1 MSREEWKSIHRW
13 LDTAS
18 LRELDERAQQLRQL
32 LKVLR
37 DPDVRRDARH
47 ILSDIEQEKFVRT
60 VLKPPVNRDGYERPD
75 V

>member
-37 DPDVRRDARH
+37 DTDVCRDARH
-47 ILSDIEQEKFVRT
+47 ILLDIEQEKFVRT
-60 VLKPPVNRDGYERPD
+60 VLKPPVNRVGSES
-75 V
+75 